1 MSRSGGRALAGV
13 TGCSSHSSVGI
24 VDSNCAIFASS
35 SFISAIS
42 GIPHSIALREPEH
55 GGGGGNESN
64 GGGDGGSDGGDGGC
78 GAGGGDGGGDDG
90 GGDDGDGGNSGFH
103 STNIKMFLLSK

>member
-55 GGGGGNESN
+55 GGGGGN